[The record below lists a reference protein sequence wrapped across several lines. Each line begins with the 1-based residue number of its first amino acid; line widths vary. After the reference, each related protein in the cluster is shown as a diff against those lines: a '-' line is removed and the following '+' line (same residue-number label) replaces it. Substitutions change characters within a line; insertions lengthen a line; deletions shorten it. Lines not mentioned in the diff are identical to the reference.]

1 MSKEIL
7 LEIGTEEIP
16 AAFIPK
22 ARVDMERIIAEDFAD
37 NRIRHGDITTMGT
50 PRRLFLSVADVA
62 ERQDDQISEKLGPA
76 YSVAFDDAGT
86 PTKAALG
93 FCRGQGIDIAD
104 VTIIDTEKGRYIASR
119 RHVPGAP
126 TADFLRDYLPRFI
139 ASIPFKKSM
148 RWRDFS
154 FRFARPI
161 HWICALFGGEVIP
174 LTIENIESGSVSYGH
189 RFVDPASFEIT
200 SCADYREKT
209 AAHCVIADPDERIAM
224 IREQIRTTAE
234 EVGGT
239 VLENSDL
246 LEEVGYLVEYP
257 TAVRGSFDRVFLE
270 LPKDVLITTMIH
282 HQKYFP
288 ILDADG
294 NLMPSFITITNT
306 PVRDTAVVSRGNEK
320 VIRARLADARFFFE
334 EDKEIPLENH
344 VESLK
349 NVTFH
354 SLLGTSYE
362 KVMRFRELALFLA
375 SIINPDITDGVDR
388 AAILSKADL
397 ETQMVYEFTELQGVI
412 GREYAL
418 IQGEDPTVAQAIY
431 EHYLPTTAGGELPA
445 TDVGAVVGM
454 ADKMDTIC
462 GCFAVGLIPTGT
474 ADPYALRRQAL
485 GIINI
490 ILDKAY
496 TVDIDTV
503 IDKSLSIL
511 SPKMKRTAEE
521 TKHDVIDFFA
531 GRYRNHL
538 IAQGF
543 AYDVVD
549 AVFARGMTDIL
560 RVMRKVTAM
569 DEFKHHPDYEP
580 LAVAFKRVVNI
591 LKGFSGGTVD
601 ENLFEE
607 QEERDLFHAY
617 CGIEKSVETF
627 IVDDRYE
634 EALSTIAT
642 LRPTVD
648 AFFDTV
654 LVMADDERLRFNRL
668 SLLEDISRL
677 FFNVADFSRIATA

>member
-1 MSKEIL
+1 MSKEL
-7 LEIGTEEIP
+7 LFEIGTEEIP

-22 ARVDMERIIAEDFAD
+22 ALSDMERIIAADFAE
-37 NRIRHGDITTMGT
+37 NRIPHGDITTMGT

-62 ERQDDQISEKLGPA
+62 EKQDDQTSEKLGPA
-76 YSVAFDDAGT
+76 YSVAFDDEGV

-104 VTIIDTEKGRYIASR
+104 VTVIDTEKGRYIAAR
-119 RHVPGAP
+119 RHIPGTL
-126 TADFLRDYLPRFI
+126 TADFLRDYLPRFV

-161 HWICALFGGEVIP
+161 HWVCALFGEDVIP
-174 LTIENIESGSVSYGH
+174 FTIENVESGSVSYGH
-189 RFVDPASFEIT
+189 RFIDPAPFEIT

-209 AAHCVIADPDERIAM
+209 AAHFVIADPDERIDM
-224 IREQIRTTAE
+224 IRKQIRTVAE
-234 EVGGT
+234 ELGGT

-246 LEEVGYLVEYP
+246 LDEVAHLVEYP
-257 TAVRGSFDRVFLE
+257 SAVRGSFDRVFLE

-288 ILDADG
+288 ILDGNG

-306 PVRDTAVVSRGNEK
+306 PVRDTTVVSRGNEK

-334 EDKEIPLENH
+334 EDKKIPLEDH

-375 SIINPDITDGVDR
+375 SIITPDETDRVAR
-388 AAILSKADL
+388 AAILAKADL
-397 ETQMVYEFTELQGVI
+397 ETQMVYEFTELQGII

-418 IQGEDPTVAQAIY
+418 IQGEDPVVAQAIY

-445 TDVGAVVGM
+445 SDSGAIVGM

-490 ILDKAY
+490 VLDKVY
-496 TVDIDTV
+496 TLDLDDV
-503 IDKSLSIL
+503 IDKSLAIL
-511 SPKMKRTAEE
+511 APKMKRTVDE
-521 TKHDVIDFFA
+521 TKGDVIDFFS
-531 GRYRNHL
+531 GRYRNQL
-538 IAQGF
+538 IAQGV

-549 AVFARGMTDIL
+549 AVFARGVTDIV

-569 DEFKHHPDYEP
+569 NEFKYHPDYEP

-591 LKGFSGGTVD
+591 LKGFSGGHVD
-601 ENLFEE
+601 EGLFMEKEE
-607 QEERDLFHAY
+607 KDLYHAY
-617 CGIEKSVETF
+617 RGIEKTVETYTN
-627 IVDDRYE
+627 DDRYE
-634 EALSTIAT
+634 DALSTIAT

-654 LVMADDERLRFNRL
+654 LVMTEDEKLRFNRL
-668 SLLEDISRL
+668 SLLEDVSSL
-677 FFNVADFSRIATA
+677 FFNIADFSKIATA